1 MAKRQTMREWAGL
14 KGWIIPILLVTSLV
28 FNILGLILPFL
39 EIDAAFSKGII
50 YSLPH
55 SVELMWEHKLYFVAG
70 LILGFSIIF
79 PFVKL
84 ISLFAAWFL
93 PWKSSSREKFLHFI
107 ELLGKWSYM
116 DIFVV
121 VLLLALTSNQSF
133 ISSTIHVG
141 VYYFIAAIT
150 ISMIT
155 SEIIIGLARKQLH
168 EEKPVVK
175 YSKKR
180 VWLLF
185 DKLLLGWIVPVLV
198 AISAIALVE
207 ALHATFLRISQL
219 LLVSRSYSVS
229 QIMELLQE
237 QQRWVL
243 LAVMVCTLAIFPLF
257 RLLLVLIGWLIP
269 MSVGAHLRLRSIIDS
284 VSRWCMLDV
293 FGLALFLVTTE
304 GKDLVKTEIQNGLY
318 IVVVAI
324 ALSYLLGSI
333 AIALTKSMVASAD
346 ITVESQGTQSH
357 LALRDGQV
365 THPLEAWL
373 NFLQIHPKSLHLALT
388 EPLIIV
394 VH

>member
-1 MAKRQTMREWAGL
+1 MREWAGL
-14 KGWIIPILLVTSLV
+14 IGWIIPILLVTSLV
-28 FNILGLILPFL
+28 LNIFGLILPFL
-39 EIDAAFSKGII
+39 EIDAAFSKGVI

-84 ISLFAAWFL
+84 ISLFAAWFI
-93 PWKSSSREKFLHFI
+93 PWKPSRREKFLHLV

-133 ISSTIHVG
+133 ISSTIHIG
-141 VYYFIAAIT
+141 VYFFIGAIT
-150 ISMIT
+150 LSMIT
-155 SEIIIGLARKQLH
+155 SEIIIGLARKQLR
-168 EEKPVVK
+168 EEQPVVQ

-180 VWLLF
+180 VWLIF
-185 DKLLLGWIVPVLV
+185 DKLLLGWVVPLLV

-229 QIMELLQE
+229 EIMYLLQE

-243 LAVMVCTLAIFPLF
+243 LVVMVGTLAVFPLF
-257 RLLLVLIGWLIP
+257 RLFLVLISWIVP
-269 MSVGAHLRLRSIIDS
+269 MHITTHLRIRSIIDS

-293 FGLALFLVTTE
+293 FGLALFLITTE

-324 ALSYLLGSI
+324 ALSYLLG
-333 AIALTKSMVASAD
+333 AIAVALSKSMLASTK
-346 ITVESQGTQSH
+346 IT
-357 LALRDGQV
+357 
-365 THPLEAWL
+365 EA
-373 NFLQIHPKSLHLALT
+373 S
-388 EPLIIV
+388 
-394 VH
+394 

>member
-1 MAKRQTMREWAGL
+1 MREWAGL
-14 KGWIIPILLVTSLV
+14 IGWIIPILLVTSLV
-28 FNILGLILPFL
+28 LNIFGLILPFL
-39 EIDAAFSKGII
+39 EIDAAFSKGVI

-84 ISLFAAWFL
+84 ISLFAAWFI
-93 PWKSSSREKFLHFI
+93 PWKPSRREKFLHLV

-133 ISSTIHVG
+133 ISSTIHIG
-141 VYYFIAAIT
+141 VYFFIGAIT
-150 ISMIT
+150 LSMIT
-155 SEIIIGLARKQLH
+155 SEIIIGLARKQLR
-168 EEKPVVK
+168 EEQPVVQ

-180 VWLLF
+180 VWLIF
-185 DKLLLGWIVPVLV
+185 DKLLLGWVVPLLV

-229 QIMELLQE
+229 EIMYLLQE

-243 LAVMVCTLAIFPLF
+243 LVVMVGTLAVFPLF
-257 RLLLVLIGWLIP
+257 RLFLVLISWIVP
-269 MSVGAHLRLRSIIDS
+269 MHITTHLRIRSIIDS

-293 FGLALFLVTTE
+293 FGLALLLITTE
-304 GKDLVKTEIQNGLY
+304 GKELVKTEIQNGLY

-324 ALSYLLGSI
+324 ALSYLLG
-333 AIALTKSMVASAD
+333 AIAVALSKSMLASTK
-346 ITVESQGTQSH
+346 IT
-357 LALRDGQV
+357 
-365 THPLEAWL
+365 EA
-373 NFLQIHPKSLHLALT
+373 S
-388 EPLIIV
+388 
-394 VH
+394 

>member
-1 MAKRQTMREWAGL
+1 MREWAGL
-14 KGWIIPILLVTSLV
+14 IGWIIPILLVTSLV
-28 FNILGLILPFL
+28 LNIFGLILPFL
-39 EIDAAFSKGII
+39 EIDAAFSKGVI

-84 ISLFAAWFL
+84 ISLFAAWFI
-93 PWKSSSREKFLHFI
+93 PWKPSRREKFLHLV

-133 ISSTIHVG
+133 ISSTIHIG
-141 VYYFIAAIT
+141 VYFFIGAIT
-150 ISMIT
+150 LSMIT
-155 SEIIIGLARKQLH
+155 SEIIIGLARKQLR
-168 EEKPVVK
+168 EKQPVVQ

-180 VWLLF
+180 VWLIF
-185 DKLLLGWIVPVLV
+185 DKLLLGWVVPLLV

-229 QIMELLQE
+229 EIMYLLQE

-243 LAVMVCTLAIFPLF
+243 LVVMVGTLAVFPLF
-257 RLLLVLIGWLIP
+257 RLFLVLISWIVP
-269 MSVGAHLRLRSIIDS
+269 MHITTHLRIRSIIDS

-293 FGLALFLVTTE
+293 FGLALFLITTE

-324 ALSYLLGSI
+324 ALSYLLG
-333 AIALTKSMVASAD
+333 AIAVALSKSMLASTK
-346 ITVESQGTQSH
+346 ITAAS
-357 LALRDGQV
+357 
-365 THPLEAWL
+365 
-373 NFLQIHPKSLHLALT
+373 
-388 EPLIIV
+388 
-394 VH
+394 

>member
-14 KGWIIPILLVTSLV
+14 KGWIIPLLLVTSLV
-28 FNILGLILPFL
+28 LNIFGLILPFL
-39 EIDAAFSKGII
+39 EIDAAFSKGVI

-93 PWKSSSREKFLHFI
+93 PWKSSSREKFLHII

-133 ISSTIHVG
+133 ISSTIHTG
-141 VYYFIAAIT
+141 VYFFISAIT
-150 ISMIT
+150 LSMIT
-155 SEIIIGLARKQLH
+155 SEIIIGLARRQLH
-168 EEKPVVK
+168 EEKPVVH

-198 AISAIALVE
+198 AVSAIALIE

-229 QIMELLQE
+229 EIIQLLQE

-243 LAVMVCTLAIFPLF
+243 LIAMVGTLALFPLF
-257 RLLLVLIGWLIP
+257 RLLLVLVGWVIP
-269 MSVGAHLRLRSIIDS
+269 MSVGAHLRIRAIIDS

-318 IVVVAI
+318 VVVVAI
-324 ALSYLLGSI
+324 ALSYLLGAI
-333 AIALTKSMVASAD
+333 AIALSKSMVATAEV
-346 ITVESQGTQSH
+346 TQGSS
-357 LALRDGQV
+357 GK
-365 THPLEAWL
+365 P
-373 NFLQIHPKSLHLALT
+373 
-388 EPLIIV
+388 
-394 VH
+394 

>member
-1 MAKRQTMREWAGL
+1 MREWAGL

-168 EEKPVVK
+168 EEKPVVQ

-346 ITVESQGTQSH
+346 ITVES
-357 LALRDGQV
+357 
-365 THPLEAWL
+365 
-373 NFLQIHPKSLHLALT
+373 
-388 EPLIIV
+388 
-394 VH
+394 

>member
-1 MAKRQTMREWAGL
+1 MREWAGL
-14 KGWIIPILLVTSLV
+14 IGWIIPILLVTSLV
-28 FNILGLILPFL
+28 LNIFGLILPFL
-39 EIDAAFSKGII
+39 EIDAAFSKGVI

-84 ISLFAAWFL
+84 ISLFAAWFI
-93 PWKSSSREKFLHFI
+93 PWKPSRREKFLHLV

-133 ISSTIHVG
+133 ISSTIHIG
-141 VYYFIAAIT
+141 VYFFIGAIT
-150 ISMIT
+150 LSMIT
-155 SEIIIGLARKQLH
+155 SEIIIGLARKQLR
-168 EEKPVVK
+168 EEQPVVQ

-180 VWLLF
+180 VWLIF
-185 DKLLLGWIVPVLV
+185 DKLLLGWVVPLLV

-229 QIMELLQE
+229 EIMYLLQE

-243 LAVMVCTLAIFPLF
+243 LVVMVGTLAVFPLF
-257 RLLLVLIGWLIP
+257 RLFLVLISWIVP
-269 MSVGAHLRLRSIIDS
+269 MHITTHLRIRSIIDS

-293 FGLALFLVTTE
+293 FGLALFLITTE
-304 GKDLVKTEIQNGLY
+304 GKELVKTEIQNGLY

-324 ALSYLLGSI
+324 ALSYLLG
-333 AIALTKSMVASAD
+333 AIAVALSKSMLASTK
-346 ITVESQGTQSH
+346 IT
-357 LALRDGQV
+357 
-365 THPLEAWL
+365 EA
-373 NFLQIHPKSLHLALT
+373 S
-388 EPLIIV
+388 
-394 VH
+394 

>member
-1 MAKRQTMREWAGL
+1 MREWAGL
-14 KGWIIPILLVTSLV
+14 IGWIIPILLVTSLV
-28 FNILGLILPFL
+28 LNIFGLILPFL
-39 EIDAAFSKGII
+39 EIDAAFSKGVI

-84 ISLFAAWFL
+84 ISLFAAWFI
-93 PWKSSSREKFLHFI
+93 PWKPSRREKFLHLV

-133 ISSTIHVG
+133 ISSTIHIG
-141 VYYFIAAIT
+141 VYFFIGAIT
-150 ISMIT
+150 LSMIT
-155 SEIIIGLARKQLH
+155 SEIIIGLARKQLR
-168 EEKPVVK
+168 EKQPVVQ

-180 VWLLF
+180 VWLIF
-185 DKLLLGWIVPVLV
+185 DKLLLGWVVPVLV

-229 QIMELLQE
+229 EIMYLLQE

-243 LAVMVCTLAIFPLF
+243 LVVMVGTLAVFPLF
-257 RLLLVLIGWLIP
+257 RLFLVLISWIVP
-269 MSVGAHLRLRSIIDS
+269 MHITTHLRIRSIIDS

-293 FGLALFLVTTE
+293 FGLALFLITTE

-324 ALSYLLGSI
+324 ALSYLLG
-333 AIALTKSMVASAD
+333 AIAVALSKSMLASTK
-346 ITVESQGTQSH
+346 IT
-357 LALRDGQV
+357 
-365 THPLEAWL
+365 EA
-373 NFLQIHPKSLHLALT
+373 S
-388 EPLIIV
+388 
-394 VH
+394 

>member
-1 MAKRQTMREWAGL
+1 MEKRQTMREWAGL
-14 KGWIIPILLVTSLV
+14 KGWIIPLLLVTSLV
-28 FNILGLILPFL
+28 LNIFGLILPFL
-39 EIDAAFSKGII
+39 EIDAAFSKGVI

-55 SVELMWEHKLYFVAG
+55 SVQLMWEHKLYFVAG

-93 PWKSSSREKFLHFI
+93 PWKSSSREKFLHMI

-141 VYYFIAAIT
+141 VYCFISAIT
-150 ISMIT
+150 LSMIT
-155 SEIIIGLARKQLH
+155 SEIIIGLARRQLH
-168 EEKPVVK
+168 EEKPVVH

-198 AISAIALVE
+198 AVSAIALIE
-207 ALHATFLRISQL
+207 ALNATFLRISQFF
-219 LLVSRSYSVS
+219 LVSRSYSVS
-229 QIMELLQE
+229 EIIQLLQE

-243 LAVMVCTLAIFPLF
+243 LIAMVGTLAIFPLF
-257 RLLLVLIGWLIP
+257 RLLLVLISWIIP
-269 MSVGAHLRLRSIIDS
+269 MSVGAHLRMRAIVDS

-318 IVVVAI
+318 VVVVAI
-324 ALSYLLGSI
+324 ALSYLLGAI
-333 AIALTKSMVASAD
+333 AIALTKSMVATAEV
-346 ITVESQGTQSH
+346 TQGSS
-357 LALRDGQV
+357 DK
-365 THPLEAWL
+365 P
-373 NFLQIHPKSLHLALT
+373 
-388 EPLIIV
+388 
-394 VH
+394 

>member
-1 MAKRQTMREWAGL
+1 MREWAGL
-14 KGWIIPILLVTSLV
+14 IGWIIPILLVTSLV
-28 FNILGLILPFL
+28 LNIFGLILPFL
-39 EIDAAFSKGII
+39 EIDAAFSKGVI

-84 ISLFAAWFL
+84 ISLFAAWFI
-93 PWKSSSREKFLHFI
+93 PWKPSRREKFLHLV

-133 ISSTIHVG
+133 ISSTIHIG
-141 VYYFIAAIT
+141 VYFFIGAIT
-150 ISMIT
+150 LSMIT
-155 SEIIIGLARKQLH
+155 SEIIIGLARKQLR
-168 EEKPVVK
+168 EEQPVVQ

-185 DKLLLGWIVPVLV
+185 DKLLLGWVVPVLV

-229 QIMELLQE
+229 EIMYLLQE

-243 LAVMVCTLAIFPLF
+243 LVVMVGTLAVFPLF
-257 RLLLVLIGWLIP
+257 RLFLVLISWIVP
-269 MSVGAHLRLRSIIDS
+269 MHITTHLRIRSIIDS

-293 FGLALFLVTTE
+293 FGLALFLITTE

-324 ALSYLLGSI
+324 ALSYLLG
-333 AIALTKSMVASAD
+333 AIAVALSKSMLASKK
-346 ITVESQGTQSH
+346 ITAAS
-357 LALRDGQV
+357 
-365 THPLEAWL
+365 
-373 NFLQIHPKSLHLALT
+373 
-388 EPLIIV
+388 
-394 VH
+394 

>member
-1 MAKRQTMREWAGL
+1 
-14 KGWIIPILLVTSLV
+14 
-28 FNILGLILPFL
+28 
-39 EIDAAFSKGII
+39 
-50 YSLPH
+50 
-55 SVELMWEHKLYFVAG
+55 MWEHKLYFVAG

-84 ISLFAAWFL
+84 ISLFAAWFI
-93 PWKSSSREKFLHFI
+93 PWKPSRREKFLHLV

-133 ISSTIHVG
+133 ISSTIHIG
-141 VYYFIAAIT
+141 VYFFIGAIT
-150 ISMIT
+150 LSMIT
-155 SEIIIGLARKQLH
+155 SEIIIGLARKQLR
-168 EEKPVVK
+168 EKQPVVQ

-180 VWLLF
+180 VWLIF
-185 DKLLLGWIVPVLV
+185 DKLLLGWVVPLLV

-229 QIMELLQE
+229 EIMYLLQE

-243 LAVMVCTLAIFPLF
+243 LVVMIGTLAVFPLF
-257 RLLLVLIGWLIP
+257 RLFLVLISWIVP
-269 MSVGAHLRLRSIIDS
+269 MHITTHLRIRSIIDS

-293 FGLALFLVTTE
+293 FGLALFLITTE

-324 ALSYLLGSI
+324 ALSYLLG
-333 AIALTKSMVASAD
+333 AIAVALSKSMLASTK
-346 ITVESQGTQSH
+346 IT
-357 LALRDGQV
+357 
-365 THPLEAWL
+365 EA
-373 NFLQIHPKSLHLALT
+373 S
-388 EPLIIV
+388 
-394 VH
+394 

>member
-1 MAKRQTMREWAGL
+1 
-14 KGWIIPILLVTSLV
+14 
-28 FNILGLILPFL
+28 
-39 EIDAAFSKGII
+39 
-50 YSLPH
+50 
-55 SVELMWEHKLYFVAG
+55 MWEHKLYFVAG

-84 ISLFAAWFL
+84 ISLFAAWFI
-93 PWKSSSREKFLHFI
+93 PWKPSRREKFLHLV

-133 ISSTIHVG
+133 ISSTIHIG
-141 VYYFIAAIT
+141 VYFFIGAIT
-150 ISMIT
+150 LSMIT
-155 SEIIIGLARKQLH
+155 SEIIIGLARKQLR
-168 EEKPVVK
+168 EEQPVVQ

-180 VWLLF
+180 VWLIF
-185 DKLLLGWIVPVLV
+185 DKLLLGWVVPLLV

-229 QIMELLQE
+229 EIMYLLQE

-243 LAVMVCTLAIFPLF
+243 LVVMVGTLAVFPLF
-257 RLLLVLIGWLIP
+257 RLFLVLISWIVP
-269 MSVGAHLRLRSIIDS
+269 MHITTHLRIRSIIDS

-293 FGLALFLVTTE
+293 FGLALFLITTE

-324 ALSYLLGSI
+324 ALSYLLG
-333 AIALTKSMVASAD
+333 AIAVALSKSMLASTK
-346 ITVESQGTQSH
+346 IT
-357 LALRDGQV
+357 
-365 THPLEAWL
+365 EA
-373 NFLQIHPKSLHLALT
+373 S
-388 EPLIIV
+388 
-394 VH
+394 